1 MKDLI
6 EDIKEAHR
14 QRTDY
19 MRMENQTILR
29 MRAICRRNC
38 SHAGMELAEVKTEA
52 DKLYDSMEEGQT
64 EEAIQ
69 MALYLALHIETR
81 DRFHK
86 LRMEAEGRMKKLS
99 VKLQVYPWVQSVMGF
114 GELGLAQIVAE
125 AGNLENYANPAKLWK
140 RFGLAPYNGHAPSS
154 WRMGRCGKLTA
165 KEWEDA
171 GYSPRR
177 RSIMFVIGDSLIK
190 KQGFYRNLYL
200 WRKQR
205 EKEKTPD
212 QPKMAHH
219 RRAQRYVEKRL
230 LRNLWQ
236 AWVGQEIINDDLS
249 MLSVEE
255 AA

>member
-99 VKLQVYPWVQSVMGF
+99 VKLQVYPWVKSAMGF

-125 AGNLENYANPAKLWK
+125 D
-140 RFGLAPYNGHAPSS
+140 R
-154 WRMGRCGKLTA
+154 
-165 KEWEDA
+165 
-171 GYSPRR
+171 
-177 RSIMFVIGDSLIK
+177 
-190 KQGFYRNLYL
+190 
-200 WRKQR
+200 
-205 EKEKTPD
+205 
-212 QPKMAHH
+212 
-219 RRAQRYVEKRL
+219 
-230 LRNLWQ
+230 
-236 AWVGQEIINDDLS
+236 
-249 MLSVEE
+249 
-255 AA
+255 